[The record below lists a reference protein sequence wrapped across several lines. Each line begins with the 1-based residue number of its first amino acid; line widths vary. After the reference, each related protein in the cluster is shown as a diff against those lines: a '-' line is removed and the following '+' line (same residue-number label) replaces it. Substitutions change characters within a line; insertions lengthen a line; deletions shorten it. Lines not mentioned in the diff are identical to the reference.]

1 MKAIRWYLPFW
12 VLGVVVLLSSCT
24 KVPGSAK
31 LIPENATVVMRL
43 DVRQMAECSGLT
55 DDGQMKSELKK
66 MLKDANFSRSLSEKI
81 EKIMDDPSKVG
92 LDLRDPVFVYF
103 IQSAGPDFANMESLT
118 MEADSLLEK
127 EEMPSEES
135 VVKETEAELEFADNL
150 PVPPSADNVEFGVVG
165 TIYNAKD
172 FADFLN
178 ELQKEAGEEPIR
190 EKDGLYYLMEDEMT
204 FVFNKDYFYLSHKD
218 YAGKQE
224 DEVLAAFRKQFDD
237 GVEESMYENDFF
249 RTMCKKEGVMQM
261 LFSYKGL
268 SDMPEMRLVEGMFM
282 PKNLKLADL
291 AYLMDVHTE
300 KGETKAQFDIL
311 TSSNEWDDWLKKG
324 EDIYGKFKGDLLK
337 YISKEGLALFV
348 NINGAKLFDLMKE
361 MPIFKEVPKDM
372 VAQVAAILK
381 SIDGD
386 VAINWTGM
394 DETGSLPRFSVYMQ
408 TKDATIINLL
418 KDLDGAK
425 EGFKEKVPNSYV
437 TTIGGGTKDVIN
449 FGWKQQTS
457 YLLMGREG
465 EEFKTTV
472 HPFSDNVLKNRRF
485 YMFFNFDLLNRL
497 AKELGDTQMAVE
509 MKEFT
514 GMFDHIEGH
523 DEGMRKAIFTLKHKE
538 KNKTLFELLY
548 TYATGVISRQQQMGA
563 EMRTDIEK
571 ALKEK
576 GV

>member
-1 MKAIRWYLPFW
+1 
-12 VLGVVVLLSSCT
+12 
-24 KVPGSAK
+24 
-31 LIPENATVVMRL
+31 
-43 DVRQMAECSGLT
+43 
-55 DDGQMKSELKK
+55 
-66 MLKDANFSRSLSEKI
+66 
-81 EKIMDDPSKVG
+81 
-92 LDLRDPVFVYF
+92 
-103 IQSAGPDFANMESLT
+103 
-118 MEADSLLEK
+118 
-127 EEMPSEES
+127 
-135 VVKETEAELEFADNL
+135 
-150 PVPPSADNVEFGVVG
+150 
-165 TIYNAKD
+165 
-172 FADFLN
+172 
-178 ELQKEAGEEPIR
+178 
-190 EKDGLYYLMEDEMT
+190 
-204 FVFNKDYFYLSHKD
+204 
-218 YAGKQE
+218 
-224 DEVLAAFRKQFDD
+224 
-237 GVEESMYENDFF
+237 
-249 RTMCKKEGVMQM
+249 MQM

-485 YMFFNFDLLNRL
+485 YIFFNFDLLNRL

-523 DEGMRKAIFTLKHKE
+523 DEGIRKAIFTLKHKE